1 MIKLKLKTLAP
12 LALLLAAVPA
22 AALQP
27 LPLLDDEATEAEEED
42 EHWVLLKGGDVYTGT
57 GALLRKADVLCRDG
71 KIAEIGYDLYA
82 PEEAE
87 VMEISGYRVYPGLV
101 ALESRGLF
109 GGSGSLADSVDPFN
123 ESMTYAVASG
133 ITTAVNGSEIGKL
146 NRGRLEDV
154 LVKRGTF
161 VGLSYSISNPSGRGS
176 LREKLEAAAAYLRTY
191 REWQVQVRSNKDLKE
206 PKKSGVDS
214 NVLAVLEGKARALFS
229 SDEQQDL
236 VGIARLAQEY
246 GFRPVIKGCREGWIV
261 ADELG
266 RAGAFAIIEARDR
279 RSKNEA
285 LVRPGGSSIENAA
298 ILHQHGVQVAV
309 LPSST
314 GISLGGI
321 VGRDI
326 MHMPTEAAFA
336 VRGGLPEDAAIASMT
351 TIPARLLGL
360 GHRLGTIEEGKD
372 ADLIVTDGDLLHYRT
387 FVQWALVG
395 GRVVYDKEAEL
406 YFAHIRPRPDGELA
420 PESPVDPGED
430 DVVEPP
436 AEEPEEEPAEEPS
449 EGSGDAPTEDPT
461 EPPPADGGTEEG
473 PAEDT
478 AD

>member
-1 MIKLKLKTLAP
+1 M
-12 LALLLAAVPA
+12 
-22 AALQP
+22 
-27 LPLLDDEATEAEEED
+27 
-42 EHWVLLKGGDVYTGT
+42 
-57 GALLRKADVLCRDG
+57 
-71 KIAEIGYDLYA
+71 
-82 PEEAE
+82 
-87 VMEISGYRVYPGLV
+87 
-101 ALESRGLF
+101 
-109 GGSGSLADSVDPFN
+109 
-123 ESMTYAVASG
+123 
-133 ITTAVNGSEIGKL
+133 
-146 NRGRLEDV
+146 
-154 LVKRGTF
+154 
-161 VGLSYSISNPSGRGS
+161 
-176 LREKLEAAAAYLRTY
+176 
-191 REWQVQVRSNKDLKE
+191 
-206 PKKSGVDS
+206 
-214 NVLAVLEGKARALFS
+214 
-229 SDEQQDL
+229 
-236 VGIARLAQEY
+236 
-246 GFRPVIKGCREGWIV
+246 

-436 AEEPEEEPAEEPS
+436 AEEPSRGPRSPARVRATRPPRTPPS
-449 EGSGDAPTEDPT
+449 R
-461 EPPPADGGTEEG
+461 PPPREA
-473 PAEDT
+473 PRKVRREDT